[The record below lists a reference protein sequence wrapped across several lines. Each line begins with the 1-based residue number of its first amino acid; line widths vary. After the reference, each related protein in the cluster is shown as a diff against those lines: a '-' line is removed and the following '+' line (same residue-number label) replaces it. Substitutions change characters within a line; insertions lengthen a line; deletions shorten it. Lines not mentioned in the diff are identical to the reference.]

1 MADAKPKKVTR
12 TTPAGLF
19 IYPKLCTPDIKFK
32 AAGEFSV
39 KLSLPTSLEYTQ
51 KLRALIDKTAD
62 EALAEAIK
70 SDTRDAGKKK
80 ASPWKLNDSK
90 PYADEMDKEGNPT
103 GNTVFK
109 FGCMASG
116 IYKKGPKTGQTWTRT
131 IKMFDAKGTPLPT
144 KKKKNEDGS
153 VTETSLCNPWG
164 GTIGCVEY
172 EVRPYGMTAK
182 VGAGCVLGLESVM
195 IKKLVKGGDLS
206 AVDRGFETD
215 EDDGGFSV
223 DELGDDETTTKAS
236 TGDAK
241 ATVAGATEDDF

>member
-12 TTPAGLF
+12 TTPAGTF

-39 KLSLPTSLEYTQ
+39 KLALPTALEYTQ
-51 KLRALIDKTAD
+51 KLRALIDKVAD

-70 SDTRDAGKKK
+70 ADTRDAAKKK
-80 ASPWKLNDSK
+80 KTPWKLNDSK
-90 PYADEMDKEGNPT
+90 PYADETDKEGNET

-131 IKMFDAKGTPLPT
+131 VKMFDSKGTPLPT
-144 KKKKNEDGS
+144 GK
-153 VTETSLCNPWG
+153 CNPWG

-172 EVRPYGMTAK
+172 EARPYGVAAS

-206 AVDRGFETD
+206 AIDRGFEAD
-215 EDDGGFSV
+215 EDDGGFSA
-223 DELGDDETTTKAS
+223 DELTDDEATAPAKT
-236 TGDAK
+236 DAP
-241 ATVAGATEDDF
+241 TVAAATDDDF

>member
-12 TTPAGLF
+12 TTPPGLF

-62 EALAEAIK
+62 DALAEAIK
-70 SDTRDAGKKK
+70 NDTRDAGKKK
-80 ASPWKLNDSK
+80 KDPWKLNDSK
-90 PYADEMDKEGNPT
+90 PYSDEMDKDGNET

-109 FGCMASG
+109 FGAMASG
-116 IYKKGPKTGQTWTRT
+116 VYKKGPKTGQTWTRT

-144 KKKKNEDGS
+144 GK
-153 VTETSLCNPWG
+153 CNPWG

-172 EVRPYGMTAK
+172 EVRPYAMTAK

-206 AVDRGFETD
+206 AVDRGFEAD
-215 EDDGGFSV
+215 EDDGGFSA
-223 DELGDDETTTKAS
+223 DELGDDEVAVKT
-236 TGDAK
+236 DAP
-241 ATVAGATEDDF
+241 TVAAATADDF

>member
-12 TTPAGLF
+12 TTPRGLF

-39 KLSLPTSLEYTQ
+39 KLSLPTTLEYTQ

-70 SDTRDAGKKK
+70 NDTRDAGKKK
-80 ASPWKLNDSK
+80 KDPWKLNDSK
-90 PYADEMDKEGNPT
+90 PYADELDKEGNET

-109 FGCMASG
+109 FGAMASG

-131 IKMFDAKGTPLPT
+131 IQMFDAKGVKLPAG
-144 KKKKNEDGS
+144 K
-153 VTETSLCNPWG
+153 VNPWG
-164 GTIGCVEY
+164 GTEGCVEY
-172 EVRPYGMTAK
+172 EVRPYAMTAK

-206 AVDRGFETD
+206 AVDRGFEVD
-215 EDDGGFSV
+215 EDDGGFSA
-223 DELGDDETTTKAS
+223 DELGDEDSNESKAA
-236 TGDAK
+236 DAP
-241 ATVAGATEDDF
+241 TVAAATADDF